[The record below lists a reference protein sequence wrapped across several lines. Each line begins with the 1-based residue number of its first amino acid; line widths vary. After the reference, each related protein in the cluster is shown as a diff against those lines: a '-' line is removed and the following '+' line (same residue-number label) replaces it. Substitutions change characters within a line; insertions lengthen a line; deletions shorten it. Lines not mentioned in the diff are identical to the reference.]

1 MCLFFIKQK
10 TAYEMRISDWSSDVC
25 SSDLRERGEP
35 DMNPFEMVLGII
47 IVVTIGKILQARFAA
62 GGTARGS
69 NDSQEA
75 LRLREEVRALKER
88 IQTLERLATD
98 DNSSARL
105 DREIEALRER
115 SNERTDRKSTRL
127 NSSH

>member
-1 MCLFFIKQK
+1 MGVGRVRGRSVADEIYNLRDDRPADPLNGRQ
-10 TAYEMRISDWSSDVC
+10 
-25 SSDLRERGEP
+25 RERGEP
-35 DMNPFEMVLGII
+35 DMYPVERVLGII
-47 IVVTIGKILQARFAA
+47 IVVTIGRILQARFAA
-62 GGTARGS
+62 GGTACGS

-115 SNERTDRKSTRL
+115 SNERTRHDD
-127 NSSH
+127 